1 MNAYFNSSGRQ
12 PYRVVHCSQPA
23 LPSTLPSPPL
33 THTVVQECITLGN
46 LSRHSHAHRLDKYN
60 THFQS
65 SISGYYRIRH
75 HLHRPYITTP
85 THTTSSPQLT
95 PLYICVC
102 IHHHHHENRF
112 HYIISPPC
120 TISSLY
126 PMNYAT
132 SLNDKSIP
140 YSCRYHNYFA
150 PSPAS
155 QPQSIKYDHYNH
167 SY

>member
-1 MNAYFNSSGRQ
+1 MKQIQHLTVYMNKSECIFQLIRQ
-12 PYRVVHCSQPA
+12 TVVVHSSEPA

-75 HLHRPYITTP
+75 HLHHPYITTP

-95 PLYICVC
+95 LLYLCVC
-102 IHHHHHENRF
+102 AFTTNCF
-112 HYIISPPC
+112 HYTISPPC
-120 TISSLY
+120 TISIGL
-126 PMNYAT
+126 
-132 SLNDKSIP
+132 
-140 YSCRYHNYFA
+140 H
-150 PSPAS
+150 S
-155 QPQSIKYDHYNH
+155 QST
-167 SY
+167 